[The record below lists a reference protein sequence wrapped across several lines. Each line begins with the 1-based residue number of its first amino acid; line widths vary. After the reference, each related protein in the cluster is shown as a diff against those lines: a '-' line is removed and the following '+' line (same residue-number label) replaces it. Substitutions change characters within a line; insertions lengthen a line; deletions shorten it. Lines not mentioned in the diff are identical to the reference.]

1 MTSPASTS
9 GASRFVERNNIR
21 LHHLDWGNEGRH
33 PIVLVHGIRLHAH
46 VWNHFSRRYSD
57 RYHIIA
63 LDQRGHG
70 DSGWG
75 PGEHYNPEEF
85 YEDLR
90 AVVQARGL
98 KKFTLVGHSMGGR
111 VSMLYAS
118 RHPETLERLALID
131 ITPGRPAGM
140 SPTADM
146 SRITETPPPQDYA
159 SPEEAAGYLKK
170 IMKLAPPE
178 GIDESVQFG
187 MRRKDDGRYTWKYD
201 PALFR
206 RPTPPKVDM
215 WEVVKTIN
223 VPTLLQYGSHSN
235 VVTPELAEQLART
248 MPNCT
253 VERIERAGHGLFTD
267 QPQAFADAM
276 ERFLGAR

>member
-1 MTSPASTS
+1 MTSASAS
-9 GASRFVERNNIR
+9 SRFVERNNVK
-21 LHHLDWGNEGRH
+21 LHHLDWGNEGQH

-46 VWNHFSRRYSD
+46 VWSHFGRRFSD
-57 RYHIIA
+57 RYHILA

-85 YEDLR
+85 YEDLC
-90 AVVQARGL
+90 AVVKARGL

-118 RHPETLERLALID
+118 RHPETLERLVFVD

-159 SPEEAAGYLKK
+159 SPEEAATYLKK

-178 GIDESVQFG
+178 GIDESVRFG
-187 MRRKDDGRYTWKYD
+187 MKKLDSGRYTWKYD

-206 RPTPPKVDM
+206 RATPSPVDM
-215 WEVVKTIN
+215 WAVVKSIP

-235 VVTPELAEQLART
+235 VVTPELAEQMGKT

-267 QPQAFADAM
+267 QPEAFADSVG
-276 ERFLGAR
+276 RFLAR

>member
-1 MTSPASTS
+1 MTTATAS
-9 GASRFVERNNIR
+9 SRFVERNKVK
-21 LHHLDWGNEGRH
+21 LHHLDWGNEGKH
-33 PIVLVHGIRLHAH
+33 PIVLVHGIRLHAN
-46 VWNHFSRRYSD
+46 VWNHFGKRFSD

-70 DSGWG
+70 DSAWG
-75 PGEHYNPEEF
+75 ESDHYNPEEF
-85 YEDLR
+85 YQDLC
-90 AVVQARGL
+90 AVVAARGL
-98 KKFTLVGHSMGGR
+98 KRFTLVGHSMGGR

-118 RHPETLERLALID
+118 RHPETLERLVFVD
-131 ITPGRPAGM
+131 ITPGRPANM

-159 SPEEAAGYLKK
+159 SPEEAATYLKQ

-178 GIDESVQFG
+178 GIDESVRFG
-187 MRRKDDGRYTWKYD
+187 MRKLDNGRYTWKYD

-206 RPTPPKVDM
+206 RAPASRADM
-215 WEVVKTIN
+215 WEVVKSIP

-235 VVTPELAEQLART
+235 VVTPELAAQMAST
-248 MPNCT
+248 MPNCM

-267 QPQAFADAM
+267 QPEAFADSVG
-276 ERFLGAR
+276 RFLSRPL

>member
-1 MTSPASTS
+1 MTSASAS
-9 GASRFVERNNIR
+9 SRFVERNQVK
-21 LHHLDWGNEGRH
+21 LHHLDWGNEGQH

-46 VWNHFSRRYSD
+46 VWSHFGRRFSD
-57 RYHIIA
+57 RYHILA

-90 AVVQARGL
+90 HIVKERGL
-98 KKFTLVGHSMGGR
+98 KKFTLIGHSMGGR

-118 RHPETLERLALID
+118 RHPETLERLVFVD

-159 SPEEAAGYLKK
+159 SPEEAATYLKK

-178 GIDESVQFG
+178 GIDESVRFG
-187 MRRKDDGRYTWKYD
+187 MRRMDNGRYTWKYD

-206 RPTPPKVDM
+206 RATPSPVDM
-215 WEVVKTIN
+215 WAVVKSIP
-223 VPTLLQYGSHSN
+223 VPTLLMYGSHSN
-235 VVTPELAEQLART
+235 VVTPELAEQMGKT
-248 MPNCT
+248 MPNCR
-253 VERIERAGHGLFTD
+253 VERIESAGHGLFTD
-267 QPQAFADAM
+267 QPEAFADGV
-276 ERFLGAR
+276 ERFLNSKH

>member
-1 MTSPASTS
+1 MTSASAS
-9 GASRFVERNNIR
+9 SRFVERNQVK
-21 LHHLDWGNEGRH
+21 LHHLDWGNEGQH

-46 VWNHFSRRYSD
+46 VWSHFGRRFSD
-57 RYHIIA
+57 RYHILA

-75 PGEHYNPEEF
+75 PAEHYNPEEF
-85 YEDLR
+85 YEDLC
-90 AVVQARGL
+90 AVVKERGL
-98 KKFTLVGHSMGGR
+98 KKFTLIGHSMGGR

-118 RHPETLERLALID
+118 RHPETLERLVFVD

-159 SPEEAAGYLKK
+159 SPEEAATYLKK

-178 GIDESVQFG
+178 GIDESVRFG
-187 MRRKDDGRYTWKYD
+187 MRKMDNGRYTWKYD

-206 RPTPPKVDM
+206 RATPSPVDM
-215 WEVVKTIN
+215 WAVVKSIP
-223 VPTLLQYGSHSN
+223 VPTLLMYGSHSN
-235 VVTPELAEQLART
+235 VVTPELAEQMGKT
-248 MPNCT
+248 MPSCT
-253 VERIERAGHGLFTD
+253 VERVERAGHGLFTD
-267 QPQAFADAM
+267 QPEAFADGV
-276 ERFLGAR
+276 ERFLGTK